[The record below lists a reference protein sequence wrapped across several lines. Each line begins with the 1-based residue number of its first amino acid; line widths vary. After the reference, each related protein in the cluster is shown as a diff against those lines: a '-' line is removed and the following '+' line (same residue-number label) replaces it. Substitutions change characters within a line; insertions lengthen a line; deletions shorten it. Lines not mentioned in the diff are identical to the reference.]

1 MADAVRAY
9 GRGVPNYRGAQIPVS
24 SLFNLPA
31 WESYLKAYDD
41 KIVVDFL
48 QFGWPI
54 NCDTTVL
61 PKSTFKNHGSAAGA
75 NGQLILRTYICKEL
89 SYHSVCGPYHCN
101 PFNTDCVISPLQC
114 VPKRDSPAPRIVH
127 DLSFPPDASVNSCI
141 PSDSFLNE
149 PYKLQLPGIDRLVSF
164 VNQLGRGATFS
175 KKTSNGRTA
184 KFLWIRLII
193 ISLACAL
200 MAYFIFIR
208 LYLLVCAPLLLPA
221 SAQRKQRLLF

>member
-9 GRGVPNYRGAQIPVS
+9 GRGVPNYEGARIPVCTH
-24 SLFNLPA
+24 FNLTA
-31 WESYLKAYDD
+31 WDSYLKAYDD

-48 QFGWPI
+48 KFGWPI
-54 NCDTTVL
+54 NCDTSVL
-61 PKSTFKNHGSAAGA
+61 PKSTLKNHGSATGA
-75 NGQLILRTYICKEL
+75 NGQRILSTYICKEL

-114 VPKRDSPAPRIVH
+114 VPKRDSPEPRIVH

-164 VNQLGRGATFS
+164 VHQLGRGCTFS
-175 KKTSNGRTA
+175 KKTSNGRIG

-193 ISLACAL
+193 ISLACVL
-200 MAYFIFIR
+200 MAYFIFIP

-221 SAQRKQRLLF
+221 SAQRKQQLIF